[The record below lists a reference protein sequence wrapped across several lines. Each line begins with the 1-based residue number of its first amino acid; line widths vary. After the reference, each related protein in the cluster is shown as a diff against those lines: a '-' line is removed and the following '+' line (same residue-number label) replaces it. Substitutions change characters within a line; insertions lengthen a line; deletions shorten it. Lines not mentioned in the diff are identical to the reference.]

1 MIRILDRLV
10 AGTFL
15 RHFSVFVI
23 AGPPLLVIGHITE
36 NMDDFIDRGLSVAEV
51 AQAYVFMMPM
61 FIKWSFPFAALI
73 AAVFTVHGMTTH
85 RELVAAKAGG
95 LSFHRVI
102 VPIVVMGV
110 LLTGV
115 ALALTE
121 LEPRG
126 NRIAAAILRNEDPR
140 RSWRSGFV
148 YRSESG
154 MTWQIGRL
162 TAGDG
167 HMSTVV
173 IERPPVDGSNG
184 LHVLAESAVWDS
196 IQGWRLQR
204 GYLRTLT
211 PDSAEQSIQFNR
223 LVMRDMVE
231 RPDELLEAPREPDEM
246 TYAEIDHLAGILER
260 TGGNA
265 DELLVRREQKLSLA
279 VATLVVLLF
288 GAPLATSNKRGG
300 NAYGIGISLGT
311 VIVYI
316 LMLKIS
322 GAVGGAGVISPLT
335 AAWLPNFVFFGAALV
350 LLARVRT

>member
-1 MIRILDRLV
+1 MIRLLDRLV

-15 RHFSVFVI
+15 RHFLVFVI

-36 NMDDFIDRGLSVAEV
+36 NLDDFIDRGLKVAEV

-95 LSFHRVI
+95 ISFHRVI

-115 ALALTE
+115 AIALTE

-140 RSWRSGFV
+140 RSWRSDFV
-148 YRSESG
+148 FRSESG
-154 MTWQIGRL
+154 LTWQIRRL
-162 TAGDG
+162 TAGDKR
-167 HMSTVV
+167 MSGIV
-173 IERPPVDGSNG
+173 IERPPRDGSYG

-196 IQGWRLQR
+196 IQGWRLER

-211 PDSAEQSIQFNR
+211 PDSAEQSIEFRR

-231 RPDELLEAPREPDEM
+231 RPDELLEVPREPDEM

-260 TGGNA
+260 TGGDA
-265 DELLVRREQKLSLA
+265 TELLVKREQKLSIA

-288 GAPLATSNKRGG
+288 GAPLATSNQRGG
-300 NAYGIGISLGT
+300 TAYGIGISLGT

-322 GAVGGAGVISPLT
+322 GAVGEAGAISPLA
-335 AAWLPNFVFFGAALV
+335 AAWLPNVVFFGAALV

>member
-15 RHFSVFVI
+15 RHFLLFVI

-51 AQAYVFMMPM
+51 AEAYVFMMPM

-95 LSFHRVI
+95 ISFHRII

-126 NRIAAAILRNEDPR
+126 NRIAAAILRNEGPR
-140 RSWRSGFV
+140 RSWRTDFV

-154 MTWQIGRL
+154 LTWQIGRL
-162 TAGDG
+162 SAGDG
-167 HMSTVV
+167 RMTGVV
-173 IERPPVDGSNG
+173 IERPPKDGSTG
-184 LHVLAESAVWDS
+184 LHILAESAVWDS

-211 PDSAEQSIQFNR
+211 ADSAEQSIQFNR

-246 TYAEIDHLAGILER
+246 TYAEIGHLAGILER

-265 DELLVRREQKLSLA
+265 AELLVKREQKLSLA

-288 GAPLATSNKRGG
+288 GAPLATSNQRGG
-300 NAYGIGISLGT
+300 TAYGIGISLGT

-322 GAVGGAGVISPLT
+322 GAVGEAGAISPLM

>member
-10 AGTFL
+10 AVTFL
-15 RHFSVFVI
+15 RHFLVFVI
-23 AGPPLLVIGHITE
+23 AGPPLLIIGHITE
-36 NMDDFIDRGLSVAEV
+36 NMDDFIDRGLSLAEV

-73 AAVFTVHGMTTH
+73 ASVFTVHGMTTH
-85 RELVAAKAGG
+85 HELVAAKAGG
-95 LSFHRVI
+95 ISFHRVI
-102 VPIVVMGV
+102 APIVVMGV

-126 NRIAAAILRNEDPR
+126 NRIASAILRNEDPR
-140 RSWRSGFV
+140 RSWRSDFV

-154 MTWQIGRL
+154 LTWQIGRL

-167 HMSTVV
+167 RMSTIV
-173 IERPPVDGSNG
+173 IERPPKDGSNG
-184 LHVLAESAVWDS
+184 LHILAESAVWDS
-196 IQGWRLQR
+196 VQGWMLQR

-211 PDSAEQSIQFNR
+211 PDSAEQSIEFNR

-231 RPDELLEAPREPDEM
+231 RPDELLEAPREPSEM

-265 DELLVRREQKLSLA
+265 DGLLVQREQKLSIA

-288 GAPLATSNKRGG
+288 GAPLATSSKRGG
-300 NAYGIGISLGT
+300 TAYGIGISLGT

-316 LMLKIS
+316 LMLKIA
-322 GAVGGAGVISPLT
+322 GAVGEAGVIEPLT